1 MENNYFTAKVMYTI
15 LCFYLFI
22 YLLVFLLIN
31 IQYMRKKIKNFYSW
45 EAIQVWGQ
53 YNFLKVFNAQK
64 AAFIW
69 SKI

>member
-1 MENNYFTAKVMYTI
+1 MYTI
-15 LCFYLFI
+15 FMFLFI
-22 YLLVFLLIN
+22 YLFIVFLLIN
-31 IQYMRKKIKNFYSW
+31 IQYMRKKIKIFYSW